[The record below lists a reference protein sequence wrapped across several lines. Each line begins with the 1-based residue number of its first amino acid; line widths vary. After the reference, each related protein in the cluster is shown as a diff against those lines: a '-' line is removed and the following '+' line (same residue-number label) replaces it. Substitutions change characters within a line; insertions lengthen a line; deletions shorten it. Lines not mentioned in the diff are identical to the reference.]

1 MRPRGE
7 IRQALSAAAQ
17 SVVQEQAAHQVAPTE
32 LGATWLDLAHRAC
45 VGRQAAKRTVSNM
58 VTAGELRPAGTV
70 KVPGSRRPVRRYV
83 PAANE
88 GSWDACACLAQVI
101 NGWHV

>member
-17 SVVQEQAAHQVAPTE
+17 RVVQEQAAHQVAPSDI
-32 LGATWLDLAHRAC
+32 GATYLDMAHRAC
-45 VGRQAAKRTVSNM
+45 VGRQAARQTVSNM
-58 VTAGELRPAGTV
+58 ATAGELRPAGTV
-70 KVPGSRRPVRRYV
+70 KVPGSRRPLTRYV

-88 GSWDACACLAQVI
+88 AAWDACACLAQVI